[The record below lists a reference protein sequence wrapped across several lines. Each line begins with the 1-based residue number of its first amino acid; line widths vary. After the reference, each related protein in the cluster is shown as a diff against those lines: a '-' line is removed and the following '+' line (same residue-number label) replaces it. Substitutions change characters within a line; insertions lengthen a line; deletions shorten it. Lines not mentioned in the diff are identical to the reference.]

1 MLQRLLQKKEQ
12 EVATLTSR
20 NEYLE
25 SELKNLQTLTTEKNM
40 SIIEKTAIIHENNAT
55 IEDLEEANYILKYT
69 LSIYDEIVLQLL
81 KKLYG
86 PEDDSEDE
94 NNSEETSNS
103 ERDSNVPSG
112 DNDTSVIEK
121 IKSLI
126 EENKQKDVIIKEL
139 RKKVSVIDEIK
150 KMATN

>member
-1 MLQRLLQKKEQ
+1 MLQRSFEKKEQ

-40 SIIEKTAIIHENNAT
+40 SIIEKTVIIHENNAT
-55 IEDLEEANYILKYT
+55 IEDLKKANYILKYT
-69 LSIYDEIVLQLL
+69 LSIYDEIVLQLF

-86 PEDDSEDE
+86 SEDD
-94 NNSEETSNS
+94 SEETSNS

-112 DNDTSVIEK
+112 DNDTPVIEK

-150 KMATN
+150 KITIN